1 MYFLFEQAYEA
12 RLFRMSKNGG
22 GMIASAEEVLN
33 FQKKKTALNRFY
45 WSLGQQKSTPSSV
58 DNEETKR
65 SVGEKVLV
73 SYIWLV

>member
-1 MYFLFEQAYEA
+1 MN
-12 RLFRMSKNGG
+12 KNGG
-22 GMIASAEEVLN
+22 GMITSAEEVLD

-45 WSLGQQKSTPSSV
+45 WSLGQPKSTSSSV

-73 SYIWLV
+73 SFFSFVWVDQ